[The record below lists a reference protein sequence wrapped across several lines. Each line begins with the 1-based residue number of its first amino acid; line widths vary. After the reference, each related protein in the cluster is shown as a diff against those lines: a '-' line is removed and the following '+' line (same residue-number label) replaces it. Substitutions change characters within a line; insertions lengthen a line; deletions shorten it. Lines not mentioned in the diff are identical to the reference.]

1 MTMTRPQPPV
11 VRRSANPWVQLTVL
25 FGLGA
30 VAAAA
35 PVVLFRS
42 HVQPVAIALLGTDL
56 VTQVQV
62 EPPRLPVSL
71 ANGTNV
77 LSPQKTGGYSQL
89 TVENGNPIDALVKLV
104 DQASGQ
110 TVRLVYVQAR
120 QEATL
125 DNLETGTYDVKFALG
140 RDWDESTQSFR
151 YQQSFVRFEEPMIF
165 KVERSGNRE
174 YWTTYRVTLHRV
186 AGGTAET
193 KSLSEAEF

>member
-1 MTMTRPQPPV
+1 MTMTRPQQPMAHRP
-11 VRRSANPWVQLTVL
+11 ANRWLQLTTL
-25 FGLGA
+25 FGLGTVAA
-30 VAAAA
+30 VA
-35 PVVLFRS
+35 PMVIFRS
-42 HVQPVAIALLGTDL
+42 PGQPVAIAPLGTNL
-56 VTQVQV
+56 AAQVQV
-62 EPPRLPVSL
+62 APPRLPISL
-71 ANGTNV
+71 ANGTHV
-77 LSPQKTGGYSQL
+77 LPPQKTGGYSQL
-89 TVENGNPIDALVKLV
+89 TIENGNPTDALVKLV

-110 TVRLVYVQAR
+110 TVRLVYVQSK

-151 YQQSFVRFEEPMIF
+151 YQPSFVRFEEPMIF

-193 KSLSEAEF
+193 ESLSEAEF